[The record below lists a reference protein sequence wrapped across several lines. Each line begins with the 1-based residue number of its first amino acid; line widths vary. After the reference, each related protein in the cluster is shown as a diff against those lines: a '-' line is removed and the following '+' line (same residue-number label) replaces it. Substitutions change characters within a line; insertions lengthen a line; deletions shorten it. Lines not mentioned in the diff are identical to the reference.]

1 MTLASLRHA
10 SRAHVYC
17 VAVNVTLSIDDE
29 VLARA
34 RELASRRG
42 TSLNQMIRD
51 YLEEL
56 ASDLSSDEILR
67 ELEDLWATGEGDS
80 GGRGW
85 TREELH
91 ERSGVR

>member
-1 MTLASLRHA
+1 MKI
-10 SRAHVYC
+10 
-17 VAVNVTLSIDDE
+17 TLSIDAE

-56 ASDLSSDEILR
+56 ASDVSSDEILP
-67 ELEDLWATGEGDS
+67 ELEHLWAATAGDS
-80 GGRGW
+80 GGCGW

-91 ERSGVR
+91 ERSGLR